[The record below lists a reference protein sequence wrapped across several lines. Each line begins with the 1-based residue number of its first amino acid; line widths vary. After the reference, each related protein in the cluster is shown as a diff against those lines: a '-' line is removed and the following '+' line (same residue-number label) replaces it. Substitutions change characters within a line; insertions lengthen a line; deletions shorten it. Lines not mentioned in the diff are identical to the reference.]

1 MNLFEKMFNYQMMTR
16 LNETGL
22 FTWTSQERAWLR
34 MMLHHPAAREAL
46 SPVTLDKMH
55 HMLDGE
61 HDLNLQDYLTEK
73 AKSEENSVSHPL
85 LQPLRQIILH
95 HQGFRLTGRVR
106 NGRTSQD
113 QFGFP
118 YKLEYSMVKKEWYVL
133 WYAPRFDKLMST
145 KLHSIVTAEAQHVE
159 PESASVYTANI
170 AALTEKRKT
179 TVTIEVLPEFNQE
192 LSRILYAFSCFEK
205 QVEYI
210 EDQQMYRIELTV
222 PRNEIDYVLSKMRFL
237 GKRVRIADHAVL
249 QQRMSET
256 AAKVLARYA
265 ESEPDRNI
273 EHPLGGRH
281 LQHEEE
287 PHAKADGQ
295 DLA

>member
-34 MMLHHPAAREAL
+34 MMLTHPAAPEAL
-46 SPVTLDKMH
+46 HPDTLHKMH
-55 HMLDGE
+55 DMLDAE
-61 HDLNLQDYLTEK
+61 QDLDLQDYLTEK
-73 AKSEENSVSHPL
+73 AKSEENSVFHPL
-85 LQPLRQIILH
+85 LKPLRQMILH

-106 NGRTSQD
+106 NGRISQD

-133 WYAPRFDKLMST
+133 WYAPLYNKLMST
-145 KLHSIVTAEAQHVE
+145 KLHSIITAEAQPLQ
-159 PESASVYTANI
+159 PEIASQYAAKI
-170 AALTEKRKT
+170 AILTEKRKT

-205 QVEYI
+205 QVEFV
-210 EDQQMYRIELTV
+210 EAQQTYRIELTI
-222 PRNEIDYVLSKMRFL
+222 PRNEMDYVLSKMRFL
-237 GKRVRIADHAVL
+237 GKRVRIADNAAL
-249 QQRMSET
+249 RERMSET

-265 ESEPDRNI
+265 ESEPEAKPERTS
-273 EHPLGGRH
+273 GGVRSH
-281 LQHEEE
+281 HGEE
-287 PHAKADGQ
+287 PIVKTKGSDSA
-295 DLA
+295 